1 MQESG
6 LEQREEE
13 LLEQINVTKIELQ
26 GAEDKQTREILRSQL
41 DEFVETYKTVRRQV
55 FDVRRMLV
63 DNSLLLSAVGAI
75 IIQMITTR
83 HSGCF
88 PGSAMFTDKRGR
100 QRNMSSMLIDDEVQV
115 IDNNEIRFEPVIT
128 FIHRQ
133 PEVMQEFL
141 QIITEKSNILKIT
154 EDYLLFVE
162 KTGKATAI
170 PARDVKVGD
179 TLYVRGGCRVEK
191 DAVLNIS
198 KVYEKGVYAPVTPSG
213 TILVNDVHTS
223 CYFDVLSHE
232 WSQRAMGVVRAVH
245 YVSPWILQCISGVGQ
260 KDGFPGWCR
269 LAHRML
275 TLSD

>member
-1 MQESG
+1 MQKSGGPFTHELTKASKEAVEKRIKKALKESG
-6 LEQREEE
+6 LEQRKEE
-13 LLEQINVTKIELQ
+13 LLQQINVTKIELQ

-55 FDVRRMLV
+55 LDVRRMLI
-63 DNSLLLSAVGAI
+63 DNSLVLSAVGAI

-115 IDNNEIRFEPVIT
+115 IDNNEIRFEPVTT

-154 EDYLLFVE
+154 EDHLLFVE
-162 KTGKATAI
+162 KTAPFWSMMCT
-170 PARDVKVGD
+170 PRV
-179 TLYVRGGCRVEK
+179 TLMCCLMSGPREPW
-191 DAVLNIS
+191 VLF
-198 KVYEKGVYAPVTPSG
+198 APCIMCPLGFCSASVA
-213 TILVNDVHTS
+213 LDRRM
-223 CYFDVLSHE
+223 D
-232 WSQRAMGVVRAVH
+232 SQAGA
-245 YVSPWILQCISGVGQ
+245 
-260 KDGFPGWCR
+260 D
-269 LAHRML
+269 
-275 TLSD
+275 